1 MYIMVASMC
10 NSTANDHTITDMRLL
25 YKIVIPKI
33 SAHWDVVL
41 ANLEYD
47 LAFKQELDRKYRGNP
62 RECCTALLEDW
73 ISSNR
78 GISPKTF
85 SKLLEVLCSINDIA
99 PFVRNIM
106 DELRKEGI
114 AIGNYINMMIIN
126 VFTVYLIFVR

>member
-1 MYIMVASMC
+1 MI
-10 NSTANDHTITDMRLL
+10 TLANEHPITDMRLL

-41 ANLEYD
+41 ASLEYD
-47 LAFKQELDRKYRGNP
+47 LAFKQELDRKYRGNS

-85 SKLLEVLCSINDIA
+85 TKLLEVLCKINDVA
-99 PFVRNIM
+99 PFMM
-106 DELRKEGI
+106 DIINGLKTEGI
-114 AIGNYINMMIIN
+114 AISKYTIMIAIII
-126 VFTVYLIFVR
+126 TVYYYVYNH